1 MKARGKRSLES
12 GGAADEEP
20 EPDRKRPALAR

>member
-1 MKARGKRSLES
+1 MTS

-20 EPDRKRPALAR
+20 DTEMVATVAQKYGAELLI